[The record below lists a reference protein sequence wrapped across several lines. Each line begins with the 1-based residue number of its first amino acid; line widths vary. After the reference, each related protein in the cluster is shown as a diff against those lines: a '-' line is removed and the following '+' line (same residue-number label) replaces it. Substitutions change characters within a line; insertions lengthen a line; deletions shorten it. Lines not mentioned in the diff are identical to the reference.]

1 MKRTAVIV
9 GAAAFI
15 VGIALAAGQTA
26 SALVVTGFFDDD
38 NGHLFEREI
47 DAIAAANITKG
58 CNPPANTNFC
68 PDDDVTRGEMAAF
81 MKRAL
86 ALPSSSQDFFDDD
99 NGSIFESDINA
110 IAAAGITKGCNPP
123 ANTRFCPADDVT
135 RGAMAAFLR
144 RALQLPATTTDF
156 FDDDDNSVFESDINA
171 IAAAGITKGCNPPA
185 NDEFC
190 PGRDVTRGE
199 MAAFLKRAFGLPLHL
214 RVLPLA
220 DLAEISCSKDGERC
234 SFVAYVSPGIT
245 YTIEEG
251 VYQIA
256 AASTEELSEF
266 NSGSTRFEMELDGS
280 PQNVQELPQSGTTLL
295 ERTWRTQVQFDG
307 SPQTLKATW
316 RWNGGRIQVTT
327 VTIIPLS

>member
-68 PDDDVTRGEMAAF
+68 PNDNVTRGEMAAF

-86 ALPSSSQDFFDDD
+86 GLPSSSQNFFDDD

-123 ANTRFCPADDVT
+123 ANTRFCPNDDVT

-144 RALQLPATTTDF
+144 RALQLPGTTTDF
-156 FDDDDNSVFESDINA
+156 FDDDNNSIFESDIKRHRSRRHHQ
-171 IAAAGITKGCNPPA
+171 GLQPA
-185 NDEFC
+185 RQRTSSVLDE
-190 PGRDVTRGE
+190 T
-199 MAAFLKRAFGLPLHL
+199 
-214 RVLPLA
+214 
-220 DLAEISCSKDGERC
+220 
-234 SFVAYVSPGIT
+234 SPG
-245 YTIEEG
+245 EK
-251 VYQIA
+251 
-256 AASTEELSEF
+256 
-266 NSGSTRFEMELDGS
+266 
-280 PQNVQELPQSGTTLL
+280 
-295 ERTWRTQVQFDG
+295 WRHF
-307 SPQTLKATW
+307 S
-316 RWNGGRIQVTT
+316 RGR
-327 VTIIPLS
+327 LGFL